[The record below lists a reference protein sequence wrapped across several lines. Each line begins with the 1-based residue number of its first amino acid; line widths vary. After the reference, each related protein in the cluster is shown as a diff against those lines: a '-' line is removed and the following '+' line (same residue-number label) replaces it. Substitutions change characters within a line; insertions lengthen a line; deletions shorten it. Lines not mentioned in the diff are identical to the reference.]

1 MSTLPFFTCKR
12 CACANNALQSAA
24 CHCGRTSSSACGS
37 GSAPA
42 RTKAAISAVGSG
54 MLLSLP
60 RREEDA
66 ANDTAAPET
75 GQGTRSIVDLGGADL
90 SGDQHAGD

>member
-1 MSTLPFFTCKR
+1 
-12 CACANNALQSAA
+12 
-24 CHCGRTSSSACGS
+24 
-37 GSAPA
+37 
-42 RTKAAISAVGSG
+42 
-54 MLLSLP
+54 LSLS

-75 GQGTRSIVDLGGADL
+75 GQGTRSIVDLGGVRADL